1 MKTPS
6 TAENFSIYR
15 IGVPAHKPIAV
26 RGAIGVRFG
35 GPQALEEAAV
45 KSPAIS
51 EQVPV
56 SWA

>member
-1 MKTPS
+1 MKIPS
-6 TAENFSIYR
+6 TADIFSIYQ
-15 IGVPAHKPIAV
+15 IGTPAHKPIAV
-26 RGAIGVRFG
+26 RGAIGVHFG
-35 GPQALEEAAV
+35 GPQALEEAAA